1 MTMTFGPLT
10 RSILVF
16 AFTTLASAGTAFA
29 QRVDLGVTYGTVRVS
44 DGSLTDDAGFGWIA
58 QLVPH
63 EGWGL
68 SGALNWYGSDVA
80 APGFVNLDGRLGR
93 LNVRPLLGGVG
104 YTVLRGRLATS
115 YAIVA
120 GPAINT
126 LHLDQVMRDRVA
138 QEGGFRGSVWS
149 FAVRPG
155 VSATYTIHR
164 RWDLIGFAGYIV
176 NRPQITLR
184 TPAGSVTQHWKTDAL
199 VVNGG
204 IAVRLF

>member
-1 MTMTFGPLT
+1 MADT
-10 RSILVF
+10 RGRIVRVLIVGIGV
-16 AFTTLASAGTAFA
+16 LAAAHAAFA
-29 QRVDLGVTYGTVRVS
+29 QRLDLGVTYGTVRVS
-44 DGSLTDDAGFGWIA
+44 DGSLTDDAGIGWIA
-58 QLVPH
+58 QLAPH
-63 EGWGL
+63 AGWGL
-68 SGALNWYGSDVA
+68 SGSLNWYGSDVA
-80 APGFVNLDGRLGR
+80 APKFVDMDGRLGR

-115 YAIVA
+115 YAVVA
-120 GPAINT
+120 GPALNT
-126 LHLDQVMRDRVA
+126 LHLDQAIRNSVS
-138 QEGGFRGSVWS
+138 QEGGYRGSVWS

-155 VSATYTIHR
+155 VSATYNIAR

-184 TPAGSVTQHWKTDAL
+184 TATGAVTQHWKTDAL